1 MVANIQV
8 QKVCLWCG
16 LIAIVVFGIGLWPIA
31 GLIPPPS
38 PDDSPREIQAFYA
51 DNPDAIRIGLLVV
64 MVAGGLTGPWVAMI
78 SQQMRRMTG
87 PDSPLANLQLG
98 VGMLGIMVFILPAMI
113 MQAVAFRPTRDPDL
127 LVLANDMAWLPFV
140 GIFVLVFIQNI
151 AIAAA
156 IFQDRE
162 ERVLPRWLA
171 YFNIWI
177 ALLYVPAGFVFF
189 FKDGPFAWNGLITF
203 YLPAVAFG
211 MWFCVMFPFLK
222 RAIESEARELEAVA
236 AGYGPAGQVS
246 AG

>member
-16 LIAIVVFGIGLWPIA
+16 LIGIVLFGIALWPIA

-38 PDDSPREIQAFYA
+38 PDDSPREIQDFYA
-51 DNPDAIRIGLLVV
+51 DNSDAIRIGLLLT

-87 PDSPLANLQLG
+87 PDSPLPSLQLG
-98 VGMLGIMVFILPAMI
+98 VGMLGIMVFIWPAMI

-162 ERVLPRWLA
+162 ERVLLHWLA
-171 YFNIWI
+171 YFNIWV

-189 FKDGPFAWNGLITF
+189 FKDGPFAWDGLITF

-211 MWFCVMFPFLK
+211 AWFCVMFPFLK

-236 AGYGPAGQVS
+236 AG
-246 AG
+246 